1 MIPKFKK
8 YSIYPISEK
17 AVSIVFGN
25 QIEEQTRQKINNL
38 NQIIKANPFS
48 GFLNTIPAYTTL
60 TLFFEP
66 LELLRDS
73 ALKGSTCLEKITFYL
88 SQLENSNQNE
98 SQNKSQ
104 IIQIPV
110 CYDEVFG
117 LDLAELSDLHHL
129 KKEEIIKLH
138 SEVVYPV
145 YMIGFVP
152 GFPYLGGLNPIL
164 NSPRKATPR
173 KVIPEG
179 SVGIAGM
186 QTGIYP
192 LATPGG
198 WQIIGRTPLKLF
210 DAHRQQPSL
219 LKAGDFVKFEPI
231 NITDF
236 EKIHQKEWV

>member
-1 MIPKFKK
+1 MILDLKK
-8 YSIYPISEK
+8 YSIYPVSEK
-17 AVSIVFGN
+17 AISITFGN
-25 QIEEQTRQKINNL
+25 QIDEGIRQEINNL
-38 NQIIKANPFS
+38 NQLIKANPFS
-48 GFLNTIPAYTTL
+48 GLLNTIPAYITL

-88 SQLENSNQNE
+88 SQLNDLHKVE
-98 SQNKSQ
+98 SESKSQ

-117 LDLAELSDLHHL
+117 LDLAALSDFHHL
-129 KKEEIIKLH
+129 KKEEIISLH
-138 SEVVYPV
+138 LEVVYPV

-164 NSPRKATPR
+164 NSPRKSTPR
-173 KVIPEG
+173 KLIPAG

-219 LKAGDFVKFEPI
+219 LKAGDVIKFESI
-231 NITDF
+231 NIIDF
-236 EKIHQKEWV
+236 EEIHQKEWA